1 MNIFHFEIS
10 HLKFPVLVNDTVYYV
25 LWYYSIWML
34 NVTCNLDDVM
44 GKIFVKNLTSSL
56 SRFGCY
62 FCDILEIFTS
72 QNHVTTLETQFSF
85 QKKNAQID
93 LSILWRKPWKW
104 NSKLTFCNLFF
115 KISKPYINLT
125 LFSILFMFLVKL
137 LFWHGFMRIPGV

>member
-1 MNIFHFEIS
+1 
-10 HLKFPVLVNDTVYYV
+10 
-25 LWYYSIWML
+25 ML

-56 SRFGCY
+56 SRFDSY

-93 LSILWRKPWKW
+93 LSIL
-104 NSKLTFCNLFF
+104 
-115 KISKPYINLT
+115 
-125 LFSILFMFLVKL
+125 
-137 LFWHGFMRIPGV
+137 